1 LKGANLSLG
10 FPGGAVVKSLPVNAG
25 GSGDTSM
32 IPGLGQSHG
41 DEHGN
46 LIQYSC
52 LENSMDRRNLVGY
65 SPWGH
70 RVRSD

>member
-1 LKGANLSLG
+1 
-10 FPGGAVVKSLPVNAG
+10 
-25 GSGDTSM
+25 M

-52 LENSMDRRNLVGY
+52 LENSMDRRNLAGC
-65 SPWGH
+65 SPWGCKE
-70 RVRSD
+70 SDMTERLEHTQNQKY